1 MEILIISTGFYHTF
15 VVIWISEIKNFQD
28 QELSIGF
35 MSSLP
40 MITGGK
46 KTAHLDESEIC
57 VGSSICNNMDTLV
70 TICPA
75 SWSSKKKLR
84 RGKRQKLVIYRLNS
98 VWTTQWGLTPP
109 VSGRE
114 QPALA

>member
-1 MEILIISTGFYHTF
+1 MEILIISTGFYHRF
-15 VVIWISEIKNFQD
+15 VVICISEIKNFQD

-46 KTAHLDESEIC
+46 KTAHLDKSEIC

-75 SWSSKKKLR
+75 SWSSKKKIAQ
-84 RGKRQKLVIYRLNS
+84 RQEAEMGHLQTEPCLDNS
-98 VWTTQWGLTPP
+98 VGSYSTCQ
-109 VSGRE
+109 
-114 QPALA
+114 